1 MLYKKCQQIK
11 DLSPEYQRTSLRKY
25 LLSIL
30 TECLGGQIHYWE
42 HKMMPAAHSGCTFA
56 LLQEGLLYLPKQ
68 PQEFGRDTRRWA
80 QGALDMAVPRSR
92 TSVCSFVGGE
102 TGEALPEPYKT
113 PSSRLLMCMFL
124 AILSETD
131 YMSMGSGPSIIY
143 CAHSSAPFRTEQRS
157 VATCK
162 TCKSIPVLG
171 GISFH

>member
-1 MLYKKCQQIK
+1 
-11 DLSPEYQRTSLRKY
+11 
-25 LLSIL
+25 
-30 TECLGGQIHYWE
+30 
-42 HKMMPAAHSGCTFA
+42 
-56 LLQEGLLYLPKQ
+56 
-68 PQEFGRDTRRWA
+68 
-80 QGALDMAVPRSR
+80 MAVPCSR

-102 TGEALPEPYKT
+102 TGEVLPEPYKT

-171 GISFH
+171 GDFISLASKAGELTNNGLCVSQREKHSFSFSYC